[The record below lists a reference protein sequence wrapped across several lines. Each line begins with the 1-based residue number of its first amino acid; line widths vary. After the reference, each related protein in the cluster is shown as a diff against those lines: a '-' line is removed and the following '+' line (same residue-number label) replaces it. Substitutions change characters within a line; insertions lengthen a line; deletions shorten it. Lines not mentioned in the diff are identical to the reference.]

1 MFVGH
6 KAITIMDGM
15 TVCPHCQTRFRVAGE
30 QLAARGGMV
39 RCGQCM
45 QAFDAR
51 LALVLSELETAP
63 PLAAEPT
70 SVEVPVASPAEEVPV
85 DSVPVTEPVLPEP
98 VVTDAPAPSVA
109 AEPVEVPTPLPEPAW
124 LGKKRLSWRQ
134 RIERGVLATLSL
146 LLFLTLF
153 AQLAY
158 FFRVELAVKYPNLK
172 PLLVEYCRHLYCHVG
187 LPQNAS
193 LMTIESSELEVVP
206 HRQAQIILHALLRN
220 RAEVTQAFPHLELT
234 LNDEQDKPLTRRIL
248 RPAEYLSGNE
258 LENTGLGANQE
269 LPVKVRLNIHDLKAT
284 GYRLSL
290 FYPAP

>member
-1 MFVGH
+1 
-6 KAITIMDGM
+6 MDGM
-15 TVCPHCQTRFRVAGE
+15 TVCPHCQTRFKVAEE

-51 LALVLSELETAP
+51 LALVLSELETVP
-63 PLAAEPT
+63 PPAAEPAP
-70 SVEVPVASPAEEVPV
+70 VEVLIEPATEVPT

-98 VVTDAPAPSVA
+98 VVTDAPAPSAA
-109 AEPVEVPTPLPEPAW
+109 AEPVEALAALPEPAW

-134 RIERGVLATLSL
+134 RIERGVLTVLSL

-172 PLLVEYCRHLYCHVG
+172 PLLVEYCRHLYCRVG

-234 LNDEQDKPLTRRIL
+234 LNDEQDKPLARRIL